1 MKHSLYIAA
10 IMLLVL
16 ILSQGYWLY
25 NIYNAEK
32 YKTQEVLEELFEEAI
47 KQEMSKRM
55 VSNKPKDPNN
65 PKRIIR
71 RASDMTPEE
80 RAKLKGDTII
90 WPQIKNRNLKD
101 NYADL
106 LAQRMQVPVWSQG
119 HIARMDNYADLLA
132 QRMQDGLRNANRPLK
147 PNVLDSLF
155 NKTLTDHNLQAISY
169 IEISDSTRQTVNTV
183 GKKFNLSF
191 YKFQTEKLP
200 IGTQGLQYV
209 QAFVKLPLS
218 DIVQRKL
225 LAFIVSCLIILT
237 SASCLYYLLRT
248 IRKAHAQLRD
258 REIAVH
264 SAIHDLKS
272 PLNTAYASM
281 DLIASLE
288 NEPMKVNILNT
299 GKTQIKQLIEIIES
313 MLSLLKTADGK
324 ESARKSP
331 IDIKS
336 FIEQTYQAIAR
347 LYPNKIPLFK
357 LEKSEDFPDM
367 IEADT
372 VRLERCLR
380 NLLEN
385 ALKYSNDD
393 VRITVTLTMKN
404 NHYRIAI
411 KDTGWGIPKK
421 AQKKLGQQFF
431 RVKQADKPA
440 QPGYGLGLSSV
451 MLMAKEMGG
460 SLTFQSEEGV
470 GSTFFINLPAE
481 NS

>member
-1 MKHSLYIAA
+1 MKRSIYIAT

-16 ILSQGYWLY
+16 TLSQGYWLY

-32 YKTQEVLEELFEEAI
+32 NKTQEVIEERFEQAI

-71 RASDMTPEE
+71 RASDMAPEE
-80 RAKLKGDTII
+80 RAKLKGDTITI
-90 WPQIKNRNLKD
+90 PQIKNRNLKG

-106 LAQRMQVPVWSQG
+106 LP
-119 HIARMDNYADLLA
+119 
-132 QRMQDGLRNANRPLK
+132 QRMQDGLRNAKKPLK

-155 NKTLTDHNLQAISY
+155 NQALQIHNLQAISY
-169 IEISDSTRQTVNTV
+169 IEISDSTRQAVRTV
-183 GKKFNLSF
+183 GKRFNLSF
-191 YKFQTEKLP
+191 YTFQTEMLP

-218 DIVQRKL
+218 GIFQRML

-237 SASCLYYLLRT
+237 AAGCLYYLLKT
-248 IRKAHAQLRD
+248 IRKAHSQLRE
-258 REIAVH
+258 REMAVH

-281 DLIASLE
+281 DFIASLE
-288 NEPMKVNILNT
+288 KEPMKVKILNT

-324 ESARKSP
+324 EIAQRSP
-331 IDIKS
+331 IEIKS
-336 FIEQTYQAIAR
+336 FIEQTYLAIAR
-347 LYPNKIPLFK
+347 LYPNKKPLFM
-357 LEKSEDFPDM
+357 LEKSKDFPDV
-367 IEADT
+367 IQADT

-385 ALKYSNDD
+385 ALKYSDDD
-393 VRITVTLTMKN
+393 VRITVALTMHN

-431 RVKQADKPA
+431 RVKQTDKPA
-440 QPGYGLGLSSV
+440 RPGYGLGLSSV
-451 MLMAKEMGG
+451 KLLAKEMGG
-460 SLTFQSEEGV
+460 SMNFQSKEGV
-470 GSTFFINLPAE
+470 GSTFFINFPA
-481 NS
+481 

>member
-1 MKHSLYIAA
+1 MKHSLYIAT

-16 ILSQGYWLY
+16 TLSQGYWLY
-25 NIYNAEK
+25 NIYNTEK

-55 VSNKPKDPNN
+55 VSNKPKDPNS

-80 RAKLKGDTII
+80 RAKLKGDTITI
-90 WPQIKNRNLKD
+90 PQIKNRNLKD

-106 LAQRMQVPVWSQG
+106 LTQR
-119 HIARMDNYADLLA
+119 I
-132 QRMQDGLRNANRPLK
+132 QDGLRNANKPLK
-147 PNVLDSLF
+147 PKALDSLF

-169 IEISDSTRQTVNTV
+169 IEVSDSTRQTAYTV
-183 GKKFNLSF
+183 GKKFNCSF
-191 YKFQTEKLP
+191 YKFQTERLP

-218 DIVQRKL
+218 GIFQRMF

-237 SASCLYYLLRT
+237 SAGCLYYLLRT
-248 IRKAHAQLRD
+248 IRKAHSQLRD

-264 SAIHDLKS
+264 SAIHDLKA

-281 DLIASLE
+281 DFIASQE
-288 NEPMKVNILNT
+288 KEPMKANILHI
-299 GKTQIKQLIEIIES
+299 GKTQIRQLIEIIES

-324 ESARKSP
+324 ELSKKSLIEIEP
-331 IDIKS
+331 
-336 FIEQTYQAIAR
+336 FIEQTYQEIAK
-347 LYPNKIPLFK
+347 LYPEKKNLFK
-357 LEKSEDFPDM
+357 LEKSENFPDS
-367 IEADT
+367 IQADAI
-372 VRLERCLR
+372 RLERCLR

-385 ALKYSNDD
+385 ALKYSDND

-460 SLTFQSEEGV
+460 SLTFQSEKNV

>member
-71 RASDMTPEE
+71 RANDMTPEE
-80 RAKLKGDTII
+80 RAKLKGDTITLS
-90 WPQIKNRNLKD
+90 QIKNRNLKD

-106 LAQRMQVPVWSQG
+106 LT
-119 HIARMDNYADLLA
+119 
-132 QRMQDGLRNANRPLK
+132 QRMQDGLRNANKPLK

-218 DIVQRKL
+218 DIVQRML
-225 LAFIVSCLIILT
+225 LAFTVSCLIILT

-248 IRKAHAQLRD
+248 IRKAYVDAKSISQGLAIAHGELRD

-324 ESARKSP
+324 ESTRRSP
-331 IDIKS
+331 IEIKS
-336 FIEQTYQAIAR
+336 FIEQTYQAIVR

-357 LEKSEDFPDM
+357 LEKSENFPDM
-367 IEADT
+367 IQADT
-372 VRLERCLR
+372 VRMERCLR

-460 SLTFQSEEGV
+460 SLTFQSEKNV

>member
-32 YKTQEVLEELFEEAI
+32 YKTQEVLEELFEETI

-71 RASDMTPEE
+71 RARDMTPEE

-106 LAQRMQVPVWSQG
+106 LAQRMQ
-119 HIARMDNYADLLA
+119 
-132 QRMQDGLRNANRPLK
+132 DGLRNANKPLK

-169 IEISDSTRQTVNTV
+169 IEISDSTRQTIYTV
-183 GKKFNLSF
+183 GKKFNRSF
-191 YKFQTEKLP
+191 YKFRTDKLP

-209 QAFVKLPLS
+209 QAFVKLPIS
-218 DIVQRKL
+218 GIFQRML

-237 SASCLYYLLRT
+237 SAGCLYYLLRT
-248 IRKAHAQLRD
+248 IRKAHSQLRD
-258 REIAVH
+258 REMAVH
-264 SAIHDLKS
+264 SAIHDLKA

-281 DLIASLE
+281 DLIASQE
-288 NEPMKVNILNT
+288 KEPVKANILNI
-299 GKTQIKQLIEIIES
+299 GKTQIRQLIEIIES

-324 ESARKSP
+324 ELSKKSLIEIEP
-331 IDIKS
+331 
-336 FIEQTYQAIAR
+336 FIRQTYQGIAK
-347 LYPNKIPLFK
+347 LYPEKKALFK
-357 LEKSEDFPDM
+357 LEKSENFPDS
-367 IEADT
+367 IQADAI
-372 VRLERCLR
+372 RLERCLR

-385 ALKYSNDD
+385 ALKYSNND
-393 VRITVTLTMKN
+393 VRITVVLTTQN
-404 NHYRIAI
+404 NQLQIAV

-431 RVKQADKPA
+431 RVKQTDKPA
-440 QPGYGLGLSSV
+440 QPGYGLGLCSV
-451 MLMAKEMGG
+451 KFLAKEMGG
-460 SLTFQSEEGV
+460 SLDFHSEEGR
-470 GSTFFINLPAE
+470 GSTFFINLPIE

>member
-1 MKHSLYIAA
+1 
-10 IMLLVL
+10 MLLVL
-16 ILSQGYWLY
+16 TLSQGYWLY

-55 VSNKPKDPNN
+55 VRNKPKDPNN
-65 PKRIIR
+65 PRRIIR
-71 RASDMTPEE
+71 RASDMAPEE
-80 RAKLKGDTII
+80 RAKLKGDTITI
-90 WPQIKNRNLKD
+90 PQIKNRNLKD

-106 LAQRMQVPVWSQG
+106 LS
-119 HIARMDNYADLLA
+119 
-132 QRMQDGLRNANRPLK
+132 QRMQDGLHNAKKPLK

-155 NKTLTDHNLQAISY
+155 NKALQIHNLQAISY
-169 IEISDSTRQTVNTV
+169 IEISDSTRQAVRTV
-183 GKKFNLSF
+183 GKRFNLSF
-191 YKFQTEKLP
+191 YTFQTEMLP

-218 DIVQRKL
+218 GIFQRML

-237 SASCLYYLLRT
+237 AAGCLYYLLKT
-248 IRKAHAQLRD
+248 IRKAHSRLRE
-258 REIAVH
+258 REMAVH

-272 PLNTAYASM
+272 PLNMAYASM
-281 DLIASLE
+281 DFIASLE
-288 NEPMKVNILNT
+288 KEPMKVKILNT

-324 ESARKSP
+324 EIAQRSP
-331 IDIKS
+331 IEIKS

-347 LYPNKIPLFK
+347 LYPNKKPLFM
-357 LEKSEDFPDM
+357 LEKSKDFPDV
-367 IEADT
+367 IQADT

-393 VRITVTLTMKN
+393 VRITVALTMHN

-431 RVKQADKPA
+431 RVKQTDKPA
-440 QPGYGLGLSSV
+440 RPGYGLGLSSV
-451 MLMAKEMGG
+451 KLLAKEMGG
-460 SLTFQSEEGV
+460 SMTFQSEEGV
-470 GSTFFINLPAE
+470 GSTFFINFPA
-481 NS
+481 

>member
-1 MKHSLYIAA
+1 MKRSIYIAT

-16 ILSQGYWLY
+16 TLSQGYWLY

-32 YKTQEVLEELFEEAI
+32 NKTQEVIEERFEQAI

-71 RASDMTPEE
+71 RASDMTQEE
-80 RAKLKGDTII
+80 RAKLKGDTITI
-90 WPQIKNRNLKD
+90 PQIKKRNLKD

-106 LAQRMQVPVWSQG
+106 LP
-119 HIARMDNYADLLA
+119 
-132 QRMQDGLRNANRPLK
+132 QRMQDGLRNAKKPLK

-155 NKTLTDHNLQAISY
+155 NQALQIHNLQAISY
-169 IEISDSTRQTVNTV
+169 IEISDSTRQAVRTV
-183 GKKFNLSF
+183 GKRFNLSF
-191 YKFQTEKLP
+191 YTFQTEMHP

-218 DIVQRKL
+218 GIFQRML

-237 SASCLYYLLRT
+237 AAGCLYYLLKT
-248 IRKAHAQLRD
+248 IRKAHSRLRE
-258 REIAVH
+258 REMAIH

-288 NEPMKVNILNT
+288 KEPMKVKILNT
-299 GKTQIKQLIEIIES
+299 GKNQIKQLIEIIES

-324 ESARKSP
+324 EIAQRSP
-331 IDIKS
+331 IEIKS
-336 FIEQTYQAIAR
+336 FIEQTYLAIAR
-347 LYPNKIPLFK
+347 LYPNKKPLFM
-357 LEKSEDFPDM
+357 LEKSKDFPDV
-367 IEADT
+367 IQADT

-385 ALKYSNDD
+385 ALKYSDDD
-393 VRITVTLTMKN
+393 VRITVALTMHN

-431 RVKQADKPA
+431 RVKQTDKPA
-440 QPGYGLGLSSV
+440 RPGYGLGLSSV
-451 MLMAKEMGG
+451 KLLAKEMDG
-460 SLTFQSEEGV
+460 SMTFQSEEGV
-470 GSTFFINLPAE
+470 GSTFFINFPA
-481 NS
+481 

>member
-80 RAKLKGDTII
+80 RAKLKGDIII
-90 WPQIKNRNLKD
+90 WPQIKNRNLK
-101 NYADL
+101 
-106 LAQRMQVPVWSQG
+106 
-119 HIARMDNYADLLA
+119 DNYADLLA

-336 FIEQTYQAIAR
+336 FIEQT
-347 LYPNKIPLFK
+347 
-357 LEKSEDFPDM
+357 
-367 IEADT
+367 
-372 VRLERCLR
+372 
-380 NLLEN
+380 
-385 ALKYSNDD
+385 
-393 VRITVTLTMKN
+393 
-404 NHYRIAI
+404 
-411 KDTGWGIPKK
+411 
-421 AQKKLGQQFF
+421 
-431 RVKQADKPA
+431 
-440 QPGYGLGLSSV
+440 LS
-451 MLMAKEMGG
+451 L
-460 SLTFQSEEGV
+460 
-470 GSTFFINLPAE
+470 IHI
-481 NS
+481 

>member
-16 ILSQGYWLY
+16 TLSQGYWLY

-32 YKTQEVLEELFEEAI
+32 YKTQELLEELFEEAI

-80 RAKLKGDTII
+80 RAKLKGDTITI
-90 WPQIKNRNLKD
+90 PQIKDRNLKG

-106 LAQRMQVPVWSQG
+106 LTQR
-119 HIARMDNYADLLA
+119 I
-132 QRMQDGLRNANRPLK
+132 QDGLRNANKSLK

-155 NKTLTDHNLQAISY
+155 NKTLAKHNSQAISY

-191 YKFQTEKLP
+191 YKFQTERLP

-209 QAFVKLPLS
+209 QAFVKLPIS
-218 DIVQRKL
+218 GIFQRML

-237 SASCLYYLLRT
+237 SAGCLYYLLRT
-248 IRKAHAQLRD
+248 IRKAHSQLRD

-264 SAIHDLKS
+264 SAIHDLKA

-281 DLIASLE
+281 DFIASQE
-288 NEPMKVNILNT
+288 KEPMKANILHI
-299 GKTQIKQLIEIIES
+299 GKTQIRQLIEIIES

-324 ESARKSP
+324 ELSKKSLIEIEP
-331 IDIKS
+331 
-336 FIEQTYQAIAR
+336 FIEQTYQEIAK
-347 LYPNKIPLFK
+347 LYPEKKNLFK
-357 LEKSEDFPDM
+357 LEKSENFPDS
-367 IEADT
+367 IQADAI
-372 VRLERCLR
+372 RLERCLR

-385 ALKYSNDD
+385 ALKYSNND
-393 VRITVTLTMKN
+393 VRITVILTTQN
-404 NHYRIAI
+404 NRLQIAV

-431 RVKQADKPA
+431 RVKQTDKPA
-440 QPGYGLGLSSV
+440 QPGYGLGLCSV
-451 MLMAKEMGG
+451 KFLAKEMGG
-460 SLTFQSEEGV
+460 SLDFHSEEGR
-470 GSTFFINLPAE
+470 GSTFFINLPIE

>member
-1 MKHSLYIAA
+1 
-10 IMLLVL
+10 
-16 ILSQGYWLY
+16 
-25 NIYNAEK
+25 
-32 YKTQEVLEELFEEAI
+32 
-47 KQEMSKRM
+47 
-55 VSNKPKDPNN
+55 
-65 PKRIIR
+65 
-71 RASDMTPEE
+71 
-80 RAKLKGDTII
+80 
-90 WPQIKNRNLKD
+90 
-101 NYADL
+101 
-106 LAQRMQVPVWSQG
+106 
-119 HIARMDNYADLLA
+119 
-132 QRMQDGLRNANRPLK
+132 MQDGLRNANKPLK

-218 DIVQRKL
+218 DIVQRML
-225 LAFIVSCLIILT
+225 LAFTVSCLIILT

-272 PLNTAYASM
+272 PLNTTYASI
-281 DLIASLE
+281 DFIASQE
-288 NEPMKVNILNT
+288 KEPMKANILNI
-299 GKTQIKQLIEIIES
+299 GKTQIRQLIEIIES

-324 ESARKSP
+324 ESARRSS
-331 IDIKS
+331 IEIKS
-336 FIEQTYQAIAR
+336 FIEQTYQAIVR
-347 LYPNKIPLFK
+347 LYPNKNPLFK

-385 ALKYSNDD
+385 ALKYSDDD

>member
-1 MKHSLYIAA
+1 MKRPTLIAITTLLALLFSL
-10 IMLLVL
+10 
-16 ILSQGYWLY
+16 GYWLHT
-25 NIYNAEK
+25 IYNVENNK
-32 YKTQEVLEELFEEAI
+32 LQEIVSDQFRAAI
-47 KQEMSKRM
+47 KLEMSGRM
-55 VSNKPKDPNN
+55 SKKKHKDPNN
-65 PKRIIR
+65 PKWFIKS
-71 RASDMTPEE
+71 ASDMTPEE
-80 RAKLKGDTII
+80 RNKLKGDTIT
-90 WPQIKNRNLKD
+90 WSQVEQRNLEG
-101 NYADL
+101 NTADL
-106 LAQRMQVPVWSQG
+106 LF
-119 HIARMDNYADLLA
+119 
-132 QRMQDGLRNANRPLK
+132 QRMQDGLRNSDKPLRPT
-147 PNVLDSLF
+147 VLDSLF
-155 NKTLTDHNLQAISY
+155 KNLLAKQNINATTQVVVY
-169 IEISDSTRQTVNTV
+169 DSTRQIVSTT
-183 GKKFNLSF
+183 GKPFKRSL
-191 YKFQTEKLP
+191 YKFQTEVLP

-209 QAFVKLPLS
+209 QGYVKASSRITEIMLYSLT
-218 DIVQRKL
+218 
-225 LAFIVSCLIILT
+225 VSCLILIFST
-237 SASCLYYLLRT
+237 GCLYYLLRT

-281 DLIASLE
+281 DFIASLE
-288 NEPMKVNILNT
+288 KEPMKVNILNT

-460 SLTFQSEEGV
+460 SLTFQSEKNV

-481 NS
+481 NT

>member
-1 MKHSLYIAA
+1 M
-10 IMLLVL
+10 
-16 ILSQGYWLY
+16 
-25 NIYNAEK
+25 
-32 YKTQEVLEELFEEAI
+32 
-47 KQEMSKRM
+47 
-55 VSNKPKDPNN
+55 
-65 PKRIIR
+65 
-71 RASDMTPEE
+71 
-80 RAKLKGDTII
+80 
-90 WPQIKNRNLKD
+90 
-101 NYADL
+101 
-106 LAQRMQVPVWSQG
+106 
-119 HIARMDNYADLLA
+119 
-132 QRMQDGLRNANRPLK
+132 
-147 PNVLDSLF
+147 
-155 NKTLTDHNLQAISY
+155 
-169 IEISDSTRQTVNTV
+169 
-183 GKKFNLSF
+183 
-191 YKFQTEKLP
+191 
-200 IGTQGLQYV
+200 
-209 QAFVKLPLS
+209 
-218 DIVQRKL
+218 L
-225 LAFIVSCLIILT
+225 LAFTVSCLIILA

-281 DLIASLE
+281 DFIASLE
-288 NEPMKVNILNT
+288 KEPMKVNILNT

-324 ESARKSP
+324 ASVRRSP
-331 IDIKS
+331 IEIKS
-336 FIEQTYQAIAR
+336 FIEQTYQAIVR
-347 LYPNKIPLFK
+347 LYPNKNPLFM
-357 LEKSEDFPDM
+357 LEKSEDFPDK
-367 IEADT
+367 IQTDT
-372 VRLERCLR
+372 VRMERCLR

-393 VRITVTLTMKN
+393 VRITVTLTMKS

-431 RVKQADKPA
+431 RVKQVDKPA

-460 SLTFQSEEGV
+460 SMTFQSEEGV

>member
-1 MKHSLYIAA
+1 MKHSLYIAT

-16 ILSQGYWLY
+16 TLSQGYWLY

-32 YKTQEVLEELFEEAI
+32 YKTQELLEELFEEAI

-55 VSNKPKDPNN
+55 VHNKPKDPNN

-80 RAKLKGDTII
+80 QAKLKGDTITLS
-90 WPQIKNRNLKD
+90 QIKNRNLKE

-106 LAQRMQVPVWSQG
+106 LAQR
-119 HIARMDNYADLLA
+119 I
-132 QRMQDGLRNANRPLK
+132 QDGLRNANKPLK

-169 IEISDSTRQTVNTV
+169 IEISDSIRQTANTV

-218 DIVQRKL
+218 GIFQRML

-237 SASCLYYLLRT
+237 AGGSLYYLLKT
-248 IRKAHAQLRD
+248 IRKAHSLLRE
-258 REIAVH
+258 REMAVH
-264 SAIHDLKS
+264 SAIHDLKA

-281 DLIASLE
+281 DFIASQE
-288 NEPMKVNILNT
+288 KEPMKANILHI
-299 GKTQIKQLIEIIES
+299 GKTQIRQLIEIIES

-324 ESARKSP
+324 ELSKKSLIEIEP
-331 IDIKS
+331 
-336 FIEQTYQAIAR
+336 FIEQTYQGIVR

-367 IEADT
+367 IQADT

-431 RVKQADKPA
+431 RVKQTDKPTR
-440 QPGYGLGLSSV
+440 PGYGLGLSSV
-451 MLMAKEMGG
+451 KLLVREMGG
-460 SLTFQSEEGV
+460 SMTFQSEEGV
-470 GSTFFINLPAE
+470 GSTFFINLPT
-481 NS
+481 NSVDFN

>member
-1 MKHSLYIAA
+1 MKHSLYIATT
-10 IMLLVL
+10 MLLVL
-16 ILSQGYWLY
+16 TLSQGYWLY

-55 VSNKPKDPNN
+55 VRNKPKDPNN
-65 PKRIIR
+65 PRRIIR
-71 RASDMTPEE
+71 RASDMAPEE
-80 RAKLKGDTII
+80 RAKLKGDTITI
-90 WPQIKNRNLKD
+90 PQIKNRNLKD

-106 LAQRMQVPVWSQG
+106 LS
-119 HIARMDNYADLLA
+119 
-132 QRMQDGLRNANRPLK
+132 QRMQDGLHNAKKPLK

-155 NKTLTDHNLQAISY
+155 NKALQIHNLQAISY
-169 IEISDSTRQTVNTV
+169 IEISDSTRQAVRTV
-183 GKKFNLSF
+183 GKRFNLSF
-191 YKFQTEKLP
+191 YTFQTEMLP

-218 DIVQRKL
+218 GIFQRML

-237 SASCLYYLLRT
+237 AAGCLYYLLKT
-248 IRKAHAQLRD
+248 IRKAHSRLRE
-258 REIAVH
+258 REMAVH

-281 DLIASLE
+281 DFIASLE
-288 NEPMKVNILNT
+288 KEPMKVKILNT

-324 ESARKSP
+324 EIAQRSP
-331 IDIKS
+331 IEIKS

-347 LYPNKIPLFK
+347 LYPNKKPLFM
-357 LEKSEDFPDM
+357 LEKSKDFPDV
-367 IEADT
+367 IQADT

-393 VRITVTLTMKN
+393 VRITVALTMHN

-431 RVKQADKPA
+431 RVKQTDKPA
-440 QPGYGLGLSSV
+440 RPGYGLGLSSV
-451 MLMAKEMGG
+451 KLLAKEMGG
-460 SLTFQSEEGV
+460 SMTFQSEEGV
-470 GSTFFINLPAE
+470 GSTFFINFPA
-481 NS
+481 

>member
-32 YKTQEVLEELFEEAI
+32 YKTQEVLEELFEETI

-106 LAQRMQVPVWSQG
+106 LAQRMQ
-119 HIARMDNYADLLA
+119 
-132 QRMQDGLRNANRPLK
+132 DGLRNANRPLK

-169 IEISDSTRQTVNTV
+169 IEISDSTRQTVNAV

-218 DIVQRKL
+218 GIFQRML
-225 LAFIVSCLIILT
+225 LAFTVSCLIILT
-237 SASCLYYLLRT
+237 SAGCLYYLLRT
-248 IRKAHAQLRD
+248 IHKAHGQLRD

-281 DLIASLE
+281 DFIASLE
-288 NEPMKVNILNT
+288 KDSMKATLLNT
-299 GKTQIKQLIEIIES
+299 GKTQIRQLIEIIES
-313 MLSLLKTADGK
+313 MLSLLKTPSGK
-324 ESARKSP
+324 AASNKSSIEIAP
-331 IDIKS
+331 
-336 FIEQTYQAIAR
+336 FIEQIFQAIAK
-347 LYPNKIPLFK
+347 LYPQKNVAFQI
-357 LEKSEDFPDM
+357 EKSNDFPN
-367 IEADT
+367 IVHADS

-393 VRITVTLTMKN
+393 VQITVNLAIPN
-404 NHYRIAI
+404 NHLQIAI

-421 AQKKLGQQFF
+421 YQKKLGQQFF
-431 RVKQADKPA
+431 RVKQTDKPA

-460 SLTFQSEEGV
+460 FLNFRSEEGV
-470 GSTFFINLPAE
+470 GSTFFINLPGE
-481 NS
+481 NA

>member
-1 MKHSLYIAA
+1 
-10 IMLLVL
+10 
-16 ILSQGYWLY
+16 
-25 NIYNAEK
+25 
-32 YKTQEVLEELFEEAI
+32 
-47 KQEMSKRM
+47 
-55 VSNKPKDPNN
+55 
-65 PKRIIR
+65 
-71 RASDMTPEE
+71 
-80 RAKLKGDTII
+80 
-90 WPQIKNRNLKD
+90 
-101 NYADL
+101 
-106 LAQRMQVPVWSQG
+106 
-119 HIARMDNYADLLA
+119 
-132 QRMQDGLRNANRPLK
+132 MQDGLRNANRPLK

-331 IDIKS
+331 IDIRS

-393 VRITVTLTMKN
+393 VRI
-404 NHYRIAI
+404 
-411 KDTGWGIPKK
+411 IPKK

>member
-1 MKHSLYIAA
+1 M
-10 IMLLVL
+10 
-16 ILSQGYWLY
+16 
-25 NIYNAEK
+25 
-32 YKTQEVLEELFEEAI
+32 
-47 KQEMSKRM
+47 
-55 VSNKPKDPNN
+55 
-65 PKRIIR
+65 
-71 RASDMTPEE
+71 
-80 RAKLKGDTII
+80 
-90 WPQIKNRNLKD
+90 
-101 NYADL
+101 
-106 LAQRMQVPVWSQG
+106 
-119 HIARMDNYADLLA
+119 
-132 QRMQDGLRNANRPLK
+132 
-147 PNVLDSLF
+147 
-155 NKTLTDHNLQAISY
+155 
-169 IEISDSTRQTVNTV
+169 
-183 GKKFNLSF
+183 
-191 YKFQTEKLP
+191 
-200 IGTQGLQYV
+200 
-209 QAFVKLPLS
+209 
-218 DIVQRKL
+218 
-225 LAFIVSCLIILT
+225 AFIVSCLIILT

-324 ESARKSP
+324 ESTRKSP

-411 KDTGWGIPKK
+411 KTPVGESPRKPRKTRTTILPGETSRQASATGIWIR
-421 AQKKLGQQFF
+421 F
-431 RVKQADKPA
+431 
-440 QPGYGLGLSSV
+440 
-451 MLMAKEMGG
+451 E
-460 SLTFQSEEGV
+460 
-470 GSTFFINLPAE
+470 
-481 NS
+481 

>member
-1 MKHSLYIAA
+1 MRHSIYIAA
-10 IMLLVL
+10 IMLMTLL
-16 ILSQGYWLY
+16 LSQGYWLY
-25 NIYNAEK
+25 NIYNAERN
-32 YKTQEVLEELFEEAI
+32 KTQVVLEELFEEAI

-55 VSNKPKDPNN
+55 VSNKPKDPNQ

-80 RAKLKGDTII
+80 RAKLKGDTITI
-90 WPQIKNRNLKD
+90 PQIKDRNLK
-101 NYADL
+101 
-106 LAQRMQVPVWSQG
+106 
-119 HIARMDNYADLLA
+119 DNYADLLA
-132 QRMQDGLRNANRPLK
+132 QRMQDGLRNANKPLK
-147 PNVLDSLF
+147 PSVLDSLF
-155 NKTLTDHNLQAISY
+155 NQALAERNLQAISY
-169 IEISDSTRQTVNTV
+169 IEISDSTRQTVHTTEE
-183 GKKFNLSF
+183 KFGPAF

-209 QAFVKLPLS
+209 QAFVNLPLS
-218 DIVQRKL
+218 DIFQRML

-237 SASCLYYLLRT
+237 SAGCLYYLLRT

-281 DLIASLE
+281 DLIACLE
-288 NEPMKVNILNT
+288 KEPMKVNILNT

-324 ESARKSP
+324 ASEQRSP
-331 IDIKS
+331 IEIKS
-336 FIEQTYQAIAR
+336 FIELTYQAIVR
-347 LYPNKIPLFK
+347 LYPNKSPLFM
-357 LEKSEDFPDM
+357 LEKSEDFPNT

-372 VRLERCLR
+372 VRMERCLR

-393 VRITVTLTMKN
+393 VQITVTLTRLN
-404 NHYRIAI
+404 DLLRIAI
-411 KDTGWGIPKK
+411 KDNGWGIPKK

-431 RVKQADKPA
+431 RVRQTDKPA

-460 SLTFQSEEGV
+460 TMTFQSEEGV

>member
-1 MKHSLYIAA
+1 MKRPTLIAITTLLALLFSL
-10 IMLLVL
+10 
-16 ILSQGYWLY
+16 GYWLHT
-25 NIYNAEK
+25 IYNVENNK
-32 YKTQEVLEELFEEAI
+32 LQEIVSDQFQAAI
-47 KQEMSKRM
+47 KLEMSGRM
-55 VSNKPKDPNN
+55 SKKKHKDPNN
-65 PKRIIR
+65 PKWFIKS
-71 RASDMTPEE
+71 ASDMTPEE
-80 RAKLKGDTII
+80 RNKLKGDTIT
-90 WPQIKNRNLKD
+90 WSQVEQRNLEG
-101 NYADL
+101 NTADL
-106 LAQRMQVPVWSQG
+106 LF
-119 HIARMDNYADLLA
+119 
-132 QRMQDGLRNANRPLK
+132 QRMQDGLRNSDKPLRPT
-147 PNVLDSLF
+147 VLDSLF
-155 NKTLTDHNLQAISY
+155 KNLLAKQNINATTQVVVY
-169 IEISDSTRQTVNTV
+169 DSTRQIVSTT
-183 GKKFNLSF
+183 GKPFKRSL
-191 YKFQTEKLP
+191 YKFQTEVLP

-209 QAFVKLPLS
+209 QGYVKASSRITEIMLYSLT
-218 DIVQRKL
+218 
-225 LAFIVSCLIILT
+225 VSCLILIFST
-237 SASCLYYLLRT
+237 GCLYYLLRT

-281 DLIASLE
+281 DFIASLE
-288 NEPMKVNILNT
+288 KEPMKVNILNT

-324 ESARKSP
+324 ASVRRSP
-331 IDIKS
+331 IEINS
-336 FIEQTYQAIAR
+336 FIEQTYQAIVR
-347 LYPNKIPLFK
+347 LYPNKNPLFM

-367 IEADT
+367 IQTDT
-372 VRLERCLR
+372 VRMERCLR

-385 ALKYSNDD
+385 TLKYSDDD
-393 VRITVTLTMKN
+393 VRITVTLTRQSD
-404 NHYRIAI
+404 HFRIAI
-411 KDTGWGIPKK
+411 KDSGWGIPKK

>member
-90 WPQIKNRNLKD
+90 WPQIKNRNLK
-101 NYADL
+101 
-106 LAQRMQVPVWSQG
+106 
-119 HIARMDNYADLLA
+119 DNYADLLA

-288 NEPMKVNILNT
+288 NEPMKVNILNS

-331 IDIKS
+331 IDIRS